1 MVEYKVEV
9 DRTLCI
15 ACGACYS
22 SDPVHFEPDKT
33 RKSTVVD
40 GETDDDMSSGIFE
53 DEELEA
59 AKEAQD
65 SCPASAINVTK
76 T

>member
-1 MVEYKVEV
+1 MVEYKIEV

-22 SDPVHFEPDKT
+22 SDPVHFEPDQT

-40 GETDDDMSSGIFE
+40 GKTDDDLSTGTFE
-53 DEELEA
+53 DEA
-59 AKEAQD
+59 INDVKEAQD
-65 SCPASAINVTK
+65 SCPASAINVTES
-76 T
+76 

>member
-1 MVEYKVEV
+1 MVKYKLEV

-22 SDPVHFEPDKT
+22 SDPVHFEPDQT

-40 GETDDDMSSGIFE
+40 GKTDDNLSIGTFE
-53 DEELEA
+53 DDAIEEVREV
-59 AKEAQD
+59 QD
-65 SCPASAINVTK
+65 SCPVSAINT
-76 T
+76 TES

>member
-1 MVEYKVEV
+1 MVEYKIEV

-22 SDPVHFEPDKT
+22 SDPVHFEPDQT

-40 GETDDDMSSGIFE
+40 GKTGDDLSAGTFE
-53 DEELEA
+53 DEAIEEVR
-59 AKEAQD
+59 EVQD
-65 SCPASAINVTK
+65 SCPASAINLTES
-76 T
+76 